1 MTASLVVVD
10 GHPAVRQMMGPALG
24 ERYRVVAEAGT
35 GVEAMKLLQ
44 TIMPTVV
51 ILDLVLPEAS
61 GLGVLR
67 YLRGLDRGPRVV
79 IFSGSRNED
88 LAVEALRMGPQGFV
102 HRGNSFATLRAALD
116 VVAQGGTYFCP
127 FATRL
132 LDARRGQSTC
142 GWDDLTE
149 RERVVLQLVAEGSSS
164 KEVASR
170 LELSPKTVEHY
181 RSKVMQKLG
190 CREVTALTRYAVRRG
205 LVALE

>member
-1 MTASLVVVD
+1 MKQTIVVVD
-10 GHPAVRQMMGPALG
+10 GEAAVRQMVGPSLG
-24 ERYRVVAEAGT
+24 DDYPVLAEAGT
-35 GVEAMKLLQ
+35 GVEALEVLRRV
-44 TIMPTVV
+44 IPAVV
-51 ILDLVLPEAS
+51 ILNLVLPESS

-67 YLRGLDRGPRVV
+67 YLRGLARGPRVV
-79 IFSGSRNED
+79 IFSGTRHED
-88 LAVEALRMGPQGFV
+88 LVVEALRMGPQGFV
-102 HRGNSFATLRAALD
+102 HRRNSFATLRAALD
-116 VVAQGGTYFCP
+116 VVVRGGTYFCP

-132 LDARRGQSTC
+132 LDERRGLASS

-149 RERVVLQLVAEGSSS
+149 RERAVLQLVAEGSSS